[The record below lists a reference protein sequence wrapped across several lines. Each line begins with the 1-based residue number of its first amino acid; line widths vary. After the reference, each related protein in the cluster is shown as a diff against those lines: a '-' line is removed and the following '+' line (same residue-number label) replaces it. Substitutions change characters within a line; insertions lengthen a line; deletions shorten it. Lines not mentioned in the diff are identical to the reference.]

1 MKMQFYAKDAPVISA
16 FMSRWVIK
24 NEFLPLLFTDEF
36 EGFYFDCPPEELQN
50 CFMELEKKGFTQS
63 VKEVF
68 QGNHFYRSDTGKCA
82 RCRRYRPEVHWNAE
96 NMPEADCC
104 DRCQK
109 FHVKQRGAGE

>member
-1 MKMQFYAKDAPVISA
+1 MTPRISRAQLAKNGS
-16 FMSRWVIK
+16 
-24 NEFLPLLFTDEF
+24 
-36 EGFYFDCPPEELQN
+36 
-50 CFMELEKKGFTQS
+50 KGFTQS

-104 DRCQK
+104 DRCTNFTALQME
-109 FHVKQRGAGE
+109 ALSE